1 MNPESSDQ
9 TRSPENNDRASA
21 PNEATDRGLRSAA
34 LRADQALRTAVDR
47 VRPAAHRVG
56 EWVAPLIQRVLQW
69 LAPLLQRIQE
79 APAVRRLRERVA
91 PHMEKLPESVRRAP
105 RTRSMQAGA
114 AIAAVGVV
122 GLVIGS
128 AVAGPDETKV
138 DDAAMEAPIQ
148 AQHAPAQAGQLIP
161 APQEAPAHAP
171 AQAGQL
177 IPAPQEAPA
186 HAPAQAEQPIP
197 APQEAPAPQAQPVPQ
212 APLGP
217 PVEGIDVSNHNG
229 AIDWSKVAAD
239 GKKFTFVL
247 ATDGTGFSN
256 PRYSEQYHGAKNAGL
271 IAGAYHFAR
280 PGSSSAE
287 AQAERFLNI
296 ADYQADGKTL
306 PPVLDLEVDP
316 NSGGCYGLS
325 VADMHLWTKTF
336 NDKVKERTGK
346 DPIIYAN
353 PSFWRQCMGGT
364 DIFGGHAL
372 WLASYG
378 VDSPAVPNGFNAWDF
393 WQYTDQGSVA
403 GIGGNT
409 DLNQYQQGFER
420 LKQLAG

>member
-1 MNPESSDQ
+1 M
-9 TRSPENNDRASA
+9 
-21 PNEATDRGLRSAA
+21 RSAA

-56 EWVAPLIQRVLQW
+56 EWLAPLIQRVLQW

-79 APAVRRLRERVA
+79 APVVRRLRERVA
-91 PHMEKLPESVRRAP
+91 PHVDKLPESVRRAP
-105 RTRSMQAGA
+105 RTRSMQVGA
-114 AIAAVGVV
+114 AVAAVGVV
-122 GLVIGS
+122 SLVIGS
-128 AVAGPDETKV
+128 ATSGPTETEV
-138 DDAAMEAPIQ
+138 HEAAVEAPIQ
-148 AQHAPAQAGQLIP
+148 QQQAQAAPEQAAQAP
-161 APQEAPAHAP
+161 APQA
-171 AQAGQL
+171 
-177 IPAPQEAPA
+177 PAPQD
-186 HAPAQAEQPIP
+186 P
-197 APQEAPAPQAQPVPQ
+197 APQAAPAPQAQPAPE

-229 AIDWSKVAAD
+229 DIDWRQVAAD

-247 ATDGTGFSN
+247 ATDGTSFTN
-256 PRYSEQYHGAKNAGL
+256 PRYSEQYHGAKDAGL

-287 AQAERFLNI
+287 VQAERFLNT
-296 ADYQADGKTL
+296 ADYQSDGKTL

-325 VADMHLWTKTF
+325 VSEMQLWTKTF

-346 DPIIYAN
+346 EPIIYAN

-364 DIFGGHAL
+364 DTFAGHPL
-372 WLASYG
+372 WLASYE
-378 VDSPAVPNGFNAWDF
+378 VDSPAVPGGFSDWDF
-393 WQYTDQGSVA
+393 WQYTDKGKVA
-403 GIGGNT
+403 GIGGST

>member
-1 MNPESSDQ
+1 MNPESSDK
-9 TRSPENNDRASA
+9 TRSPEHTDHVST
-21 PNEATDRGLRSAA
+21 PNEATDRGWRSAA
-34 LRADQALRTAVDR
+34 LRADAALRTAVDR

-56 EWVAPLIQRVLQW
+56 EWLAPLIQRLLRW
-69 LAPLLQRIQE
+69 LAPLLQRIQD
-79 APAVRRLRERVA
+79 APAVQRLRERVA
-91 PHMEKLPESVRRAP
+91 PHVAAVQQKLPQSVRQAP

-128 AVAGPDETKV
+128 VASGPGQAQVGE
-138 DDAAMEAPIQ
+138 AALAAPIQ
-148 AQHAPAQAGQLIP
+148 LPAQP
-161 APQEAPAHAP
+161 A
-171 AQAGQL
+171 
-177 IPAPQEAPA
+177 
-186 HAPAQAEQPIP
+186 AEQAAAVQAQQP
-197 APQEAPAPQAQPVPQ
+197 AAQQPAADQQPAAQAPAPAAQPAPQ

-217 PVEGIDVSNHNG
+217 PAEGIDVSNHNG
-229 AIDWSKVAAD
+229 SIDWSQVAAD

-247 ATDGTGFSN
+247 ATDGTGFTN
-256 PRYSEQYHGAKNAGL
+256 PRYSEQYHGAKDAGL

-287 AQAERFLNI
+287 VQADRFLNI
-296 ADYQADGKTL
+296 ADYQSDGKTL

-325 VADMHLWTKTF
+325 VDDMHLWTKTF

-364 DIFGGHAL
+364 DTFGNHAL

-378 VDSPAVPNGFNAWDF
+378 VDNPTVPSGFNDWDF
-393 WQYTDQGSVA
+393 WQYTDQGQVA
-403 GIGGNT
+403 GISGNT
-409 DLNQYQQGFER
+409 DLNQYQEGIER

>member
-9 TRSPENNDRASA
+9 TRSPENSDRASA
-21 PNEATDRGLRSAA
+21 RNEATDRGLRSAA

-56 EWVAPLIQRVLQW
+56 EWLAPLLQRVLQW

-91 PHMEKLPESVRRAP
+91 PHVEKLPESVRRAP

-128 AVAGPDETKV
+128 AVVGSDETKV

-148 AQHAPAQAGQLIP
+148 AQQAPPQAQP
-161 APQEAPAHAP
+161 VPPQ
-171 AQAGQL
+171 QV
-177 IPAPQEAPA
+177 
-186 HAPAQAEQPIP
+186 PAQAEQPI
-197 APQEAPAPQAQPVPQ
+197 PQEAPAPQAQPVPL

-229 AIDWSKVAAD
+229 DIDWSRVAAA

-247 ATDGTGFSN
+247 ATDGTGFTN

-287 AQAERFLNI
+287 VQAERFLNI
-296 ADYQADGKTL
+296 SDYQADGKTL

-364 DIFGGHAL
+364 DTFGGHAL

-378 VDSPAVPNGFNAWDF
+378 VDSPAVPNGFNDWDF

-409 DLNQYQQGFER
+409 DLNQYQEGFER
-420 LKQLAG
+420 LKQLAS

>member
-1 MNPESSDQ
+1 MESIQVFAYVKTAMQVHAPCWSVGLVNPESSDQ

-69 LAPLLQRIQE
+69 LAPLLQRIQGV
-79 APAVRRLRERVA
+79 PVVRRLRERVA
-91 PHMEKLPESVRRAP
+91 PHVEKLPESVRRAP

-128 AVAGPDETKV
+128 AVAGSDETKV
-138 DDAAMEAPIQ
+138 DDAAMEAPI
-148 AQHAPAQAGQLIP
+148 
-161 APQEAPAHAP
+161 
-171 AQAGQL
+171 
-177 IPAPQEAPA
+177 
-186 HAPAQAEQPIP
+186 
-197 APQEAPAPQAQPVPQ
+197 QAQPVPQ

-229 AIDWSKVAAD
+229 AIDWSKVAAA

-287 AQAERFLNI
+287 VQAERFLNI

-364 DIFGGHAL
+364 DTFGGHAL

-378 VDSPAVPNGFNAWDF
+378 VDSPAVPNGFNDWDF